1 MWSLEPV
8 WFKVTAL
15 TSEAS
20 FEMVVDSTWLSFR
33 MLKSALKEF
42 WLHISCCMGE
52 SMQRDHVKTK
62 EMSNGLQMFEPSQAW
77 GQTRVRYDA
86 FSRDC

>member
-33 MLKSALKEF
+33 TRTLDAAICSERILATQKLLYGRIHAKRPCENK
-42 WLHISCCMGE
+42 
-52 SMQRDHVKTK
+52 RDVKP
-62 EMSNGLQMFEPSQAW
+62 LPD
-77 GQTRVRYDA
+77 V
-86 FSRDC
+86 